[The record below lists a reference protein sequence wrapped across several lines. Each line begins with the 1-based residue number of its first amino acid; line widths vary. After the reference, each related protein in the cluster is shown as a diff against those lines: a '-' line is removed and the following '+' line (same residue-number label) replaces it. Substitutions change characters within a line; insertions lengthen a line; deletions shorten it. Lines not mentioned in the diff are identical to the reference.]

1 MLQDE
6 QLPSN
11 IDVHKNPST
20 QLKEHVCQNKGNLC
34 DLIAKDFI
42 TECMFW
48 GVYIGSRF
56 GFWISSVL
64 GNHNP
69 EMIPI
74 LSNTSVTE
82 FVGTCLHLILKPEIF
97 LENLSKA

>member
-56 GFWISSVL
+56 VFWISSVL

-82 FVGTCLHLILKPEIF
+82 FVGTCLHLMLKPEIF
-97 LENLSKA
+97 F

>member
-11 IDVHKNPST
+11 IDVHKNPSI

-42 TECMFW
+42 TEHVL
-48 GVYIGSRF
+48 GVDIGSRF

-64 GNHNP
+64 GNLNP

-74 LSNTSVTE
+74 LSNTSVTK

-97 LENLSKA
+97 LGKSE